1 MCDKELVIEVLRQIE
16 EASAKII
23 VRFQTIRQVAD
34 FTDSPAGVDKM
45 DAILN
50 LDVRSFPT
58 DEKNG
63 GEA

>member
-1 MCDKELVIEVLRQIE
+1 MRDKELVIEVLRQIE

-23 VRFQTIRQVAD
+23 VRFQTIRQIAD

-63 GEA
+63 GKA